1 MIARGIAARQGAFG
15 GNASRWL
22 IAAGLAVTL
31 AGAAQAQQ
39 QRPPAAAPAAP
50 AAPAQQRPNPNGTF
64 ELGTFGDWKAAIS
77 GQGRNR
83 VCYALASPNDRLPKN
98 LKRDPASIFVST
110 RVGDGAKN
118 EVSIRLGF
126 GAKPK
131 EDATLTIGNA
141 NFTLVT
147 EGENA
152 FLKNPAQEAQL
163 LDAMRKG
170 QNVLIK
176 VTSARGNA
184 LTDRYSL
191 RGFAQAVERMA
202 KECPG

>member
-1 MIARGIAARQGAFG
+1 MERFPLGSCIRLALGLVGV
-15 GNASRWL
+15 AS
-22 IAAGLAVTL
+22 A
-31 AGAAQAQQ
+31 Q
-39 QRPPAAAPAAP
+39 QRPPANAP
-50 AAPAQQRPNPNGTF
+50 AAPAQRANPNGTF

-77 GQGRNR
+77 GQGRAK
-83 VCYALASPNDRLPKN
+83 VCYALASPNDRLPKG

-118 EVSIRLGF
+118 EVAIRLGF
-126 GAKPK
+126 SAKPK
-131 EDATLTIGNA
+131 EDGTLSIGTT
-141 NFTLVT
+141 NFALVT

-163 LDAMRKG
+163 LDAMRRG
-170 QNVLIK
+170 QNIQIK

-191 RGFAQAVERMA
+191 KGFAQAVERMA
-202 KECPG
+202 KECP

>member
-1 MIARGIAARQGAFG
+1 MIGRGIAAHQGAFG
-15 GNASRWL
+15 WNLSRL
-22 IAAGLAVTL
+22 AIMAGLSLAL
-31 AGAAQAQQ
+31 AGAAAAQ
-39 QRPPAAAPAAP
+39 QRPPAAAPAQG
-50 AAPAQQRPNPNGTF
+50 QQRPNPNGTF

-77 GQGRNR
+77 GQGRAK
-83 VCYALASPNDRLPKN
+83 VCYALASPNERLPKN

-118 EVSIRLGF
+118 EVAIRLGF
-126 GAKPK
+126 SAKPK
-131 EDATLTIGNA
+131 EDGTLTIGTT
-141 NFTLVT
+141 NFALVT

-176 VTSARGNA
+176 VSSARGNA

-191 RGFAQAVERMA
+191 KGFAQAVERMA
-202 KECPG
+202 RECPG